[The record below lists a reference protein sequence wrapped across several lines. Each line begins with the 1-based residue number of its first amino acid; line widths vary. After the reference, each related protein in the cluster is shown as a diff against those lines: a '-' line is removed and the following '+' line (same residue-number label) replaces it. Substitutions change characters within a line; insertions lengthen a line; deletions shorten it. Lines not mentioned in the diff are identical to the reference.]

1 MWKSCVSSFAL
12 SLSVIAG
19 TGAFGQTAPDAPDR
33 GKQEP
38 SPGSGTTTDEKTPE
52 WFTGA
57 VRGGEPGVT
66 PPVILKRITPDYP
79 PSALAAN
86 VTGDVELDAR
96 VETDGRVSHVR
107 IVRSVLP
114 LDASAEKAAKKFEF
128 QPAKKDG
135 QAVPAI
141 VRIAFGFSLP
151 KTPGP

>member
-1 MWKSCVSSFAL
+1 
-12 SLSVIAG
+12 
-19 TGAFGQTAPDAPDR
+19 
-33 GKQEP
+33 
-38 SPGSGTTTDEKTPE
+38 
-52 WFTGA
+52 
-57 VRGGEPGVT
+57 
-66 PPVILKRITPDYP
+66 
-79 PSALAAN
+79 
-86 VTGDVELDAR
+86 
-96 VETDGRVSHVR
+96 VR